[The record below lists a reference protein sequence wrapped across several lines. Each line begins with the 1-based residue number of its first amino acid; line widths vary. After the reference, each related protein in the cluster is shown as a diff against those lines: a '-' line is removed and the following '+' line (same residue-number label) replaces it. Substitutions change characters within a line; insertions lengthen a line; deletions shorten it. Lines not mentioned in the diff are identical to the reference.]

1 MEVLLGGS
9 SLAGT
14 FLELNGAESRAVV
27 AVETSHVVLRLPHG
41 LPGDAWLWLKRGSDW
56 LDFRS
61 LGRWGGHL
69 SPDVE
74 IEVPE
79 DPVAELTGL
88 AAQGEGA
95 NLEYK
100 EKLPD
105 TKPEKRT
112 VFKTVVAF
120 ANGDGG
126 TVLFGVRDDGE
137 IKGLDGNL
145 AEQRRRLV
153 DLIRSLITPA
163 LRVRVRQQELDGRG
177 VLIAEVPPGG
187 GTLHALV
194 LDANKPEYYVR
205 RDGTTYYAT
214 PDEVAAIVGRANVS
228 ARSPFGLTHG

>member
-1 MEVLLGGS
+1 
-9 SLAGT
+9 
-14 FLELNGAESRAVV
+14 
-27 AVETSHVVLRLPHG
+27 
-41 LPGDAWLWLKRGSDW
+41 
-56 LDFRS
+56 
-61 LGRWGGHL
+61 
-69 SPDVE
+69 
-74 IEVPE
+74 
-79 DPVAELTGL
+79 VAELTGL

-126 TVLFGVRDDGE
+126 IVLFGVRDDGE
-137 IKGLDGNL
+137 IKRLDGDL

-163 LRVRVRQQELDGRG
+163 PRVRVRQQELDGRA
-177 VLIAEVPPGG
+177 VLIAEVPPGDA
-187 GTLHALV
+187 TLHALV
-194 LDANKPEYYVR
+194 PDANKPEYYVR

-214 PDEVAAIVGRANVS
+214 PDEVTAIVGRPTCLPVP
-228 ARSPFGLTHG
+228 RSV